1 MNLVFVVGRD
11 YPNTDR
17 EFVAVLPDDQAC
29 ATYLTDRKDS
39 SAWRARE
46 FRLLEVKAVAV
57 WYALPPSPN
66 LCHCRHDLRQDKH
79 PADDVVLG

>member
-57 WYALPPSPN
+57 
-66 LCHCRHDLRQDKH
+66 
-79 PADDVVLG
+79 

>member
-29 ATYLTDRKDS
+29 ATYLTQLHWPGGFICLACERVSTPWSQSRGRLVCPASVTKPLSLQARS
-39 SAWRARE
+39 STRQA
-46 FRLLEVKAVAV
+46 
-57 WYALPPSPN
+57 PS
-66 LCHCRHDLRQDKH
+66 
-79 PADDVVLG
+79 